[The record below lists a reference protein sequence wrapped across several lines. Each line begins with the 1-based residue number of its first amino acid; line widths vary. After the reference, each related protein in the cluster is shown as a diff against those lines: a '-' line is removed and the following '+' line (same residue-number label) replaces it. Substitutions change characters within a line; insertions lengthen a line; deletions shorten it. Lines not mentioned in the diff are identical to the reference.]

1 MKSPLLKKTIFLFTS
16 ILLFNSCCKDDDGAS
31 IKQGIASIYI
41 EGDLTNE
48 EVAKQLANEL
58 GSTTQNIYVQNTT
71 QLTTI
76 NIHST
81 TNIRY
86 IEFVNNANLVNI
98 NISGFKKISEL
109 WFKNEGTFIGPNTPK
124 NINCNDIEEVQYL
137 NIILPYASP
146 GHNVS
151 FNKLKKV
158 GPNDF
163 TLLAE
168 CNELNFPVLETVKT
182 FNFAVKKSIITFP
195 ALKHIEK
202 LEGPAY
208 IEFSQLNFPALEYC
222 KRFNIYP
229 WEWTGG
235 AILNIPSLQYCEYF
249 RYSYG
254 CATSEVTNAILHQFL
269 TVLPVSGKHIQMSGV
284 GASPTGQGMIDKQT
298 LISQGNSVYVP

>member
-1 MKSPLLKKTIFLFTS
+1 MKTTISKIIFLFTT
-16 ILLFNSCCKDDDGAS
+16 LFLVAACCKDDDT
-31 IKQGIASIYI
+31 INQGIASIYI
-41 EGDLTNE
+41 EGNITNE
-48 EVAKQLANEL
+48 EAATQLAKEL
-58 GSTTQNIYVQNTT
+58 GTATQNIYIQNTT

-109 WFKNEGTFIGPNTPK
+109 WFKNEGTFTGPNTPK
-124 NINCNDIEEVQYL
+124 NINCNDLEEIQYL
-137 NIILPYASP
+137 NIILPYSTP
-146 GHNVS
+146 GHNLS

-168 CNELNFPVLETVKT
+168 CNELNFPLLETVNT
-182 FNFAVKKSIITFP
+182 FNFAVKKDIITFP

-222 KRFNIYP
+222 KRFNFP
-229 WEWTGG
+229 TWEWTGG

-269 TVLPVSGKHIQMSGV
+269 TVLPVSGKHIAMSGV